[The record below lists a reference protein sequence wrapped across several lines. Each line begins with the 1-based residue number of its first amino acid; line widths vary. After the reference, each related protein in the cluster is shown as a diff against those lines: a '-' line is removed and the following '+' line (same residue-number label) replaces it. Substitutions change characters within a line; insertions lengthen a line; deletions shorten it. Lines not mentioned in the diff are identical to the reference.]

1 MAIKTERESGPSSD
15 DDYLGHF
22 KKSDWFDWLIDW
34 LVDWLIDWSWNLDA
48 GSLDGFAFFQQMP
61 GASQT
66 CI

>member
-34 LVDWLIDWSWNLDA
+34 SWNLDA